1 MVTKQEFLAQL
12 KNGLSALPP
21 KEQQE
26 RLNFYSEM
34 IDDRMEEGLPE
45 SEAVAAVG
53 DVESIVCQALSETA
67 VQSVPQKRKIKAW
80 EIALLVL
87 GAPLWIPLL
96 VAAVSVVFS
105 LYVSVW
111 AVIVSLWAVFAS
123 LIGSALGAVVSGAV
137 LAVTANAASGLL
149 MVAVGSVC
157 AGLGIF
163 MFFVCKAATKGT
175 IWLTKK
181 LFKRKKVTV

>member
-1 MVTKQEFLAQL
+1 MNKQDFLAQL
-12 KNGLSALPP
+12 REGLSALPQ
-21 KEQQE
+21 KDAEEQ
-26 RLNFYSEM
+26 LTFYSEM

-45 SEAVAAVG
+45 SEAVAAAG
-53 DVESIVCQALSETA
+53 AVEEIAKQAAAEFPVVNTEKKA
-67 VQSVPQKRKIKAW
+67 KRKLTAW
-80 EIALLVL
+80 EIVLLVL
-87 GAPLWIPLL
+87 GAPLWLSL
-96 VAAVSVVFS
+96 GVAAFAVLLS

-163 MFFVCKAATKGT
+163 MFFVCKAATKGVLL
-175 IWLTKK
+175 LTKK
-181 LFKRKKVTV
+181 LMKKEGAV

>member
-1 MVTKQEFLAQL
+1 M
-12 KNGLSALPP
+12 
-21 KEQQE
+21 
-26 RLNFYSEM
+26 
-34 IDDRMEEGLPE
+34 
-45 SEAVAAVG
+45 
-53 DVESIVCQALSETA
+53 
-67 VQSVPQKRKIKAW
+67 
-80 EIALLVL
+80 
-87 GAPLWIPLL
+87 WIPLL

-137 LAVTANAASGLL
+137 LAVTANVASGLL
-149 MVAVGSVC
+149 MIAVGSVC

>member
-1 MVTKQEFLAQL
+1 MNKQEFLAQL
-12 KNGLSALPP
+12 QKGLSALPP

-45 SEAVAAVG
+45 SEAVTAVG
-53 DVESIVCQALSETA
+53 EVEQIICQALSETT

-96 VAAVSVVFS
+96 VVAVSVVFS

-137 LAVTANAASGLL
+137 LAFTANVASGLL

-163 MFFVCKAATKGT
+163 MFFICKAATKGT
-175 IWLTKK
+175 IWLIKK